1 MKHLLA
7 VIVLLLTLS
16 SCSLMESEMD
26 KALALRNRL
35 LGSGCS
41 FDVTVTADY
50 DQKLY
55 TFEMKCNSDAN
66 GAVSFEVTSPN
77 TISGISGK
85 ISAEGGKLIFDDQA
99 LLFETIADGQITPV
113 SAPWVLIRTL
123 RSGYIKACGKY
134 DSGLRIQIDDSYKN
148 NAMHLEIL
156 TDERN
161 LPIQAEILWE
171 GRRFLSMTVENF
183 TFL

>member
-1 MKHLLA
+1 MKRLLA
-7 VIVLLLTLS
+7 VVVLLLTLNG
-16 SCSLMESEMD
+16 CSLMESEMD

-35 LGSGCS
+35 LGSGCT
-41 FDVTVTADY
+41 FDVAVTADY
-50 DQKLY
+50 DKKVY
-55 TFEMKCNSDAN
+55 IFDMKCNADAN
-66 GAVSFEVTSPN
+66 GSLTFEVISPD
-77 TISGISGK
+77 TISGISGE
-85 ISAEGGKLIFDDQA
+85 ISAEGGKLTFDDQA

-134 DSGLRIQIDDSYKN
+134 DNGLRIQIDDSYED
-148 NAMHLEIL
+148 NALHLEIL
-156 TDERN
+156 TDESN
-161 LPIQAEILWE
+161 FPIQAEILWE